1 VGTIAAAGLFGG
13 ALFAVAAPAHA
24 ADSTSGPGITFFTQ
38 GTLKPGATID
48 IYAECGYNKNGKA
61 VTGASVTGFNGRT
74 TELSPM
80 ASGGYL
86 GGQMTVPANYT
97 HSTAVL
103 KLTCDNMG
111 TGTTTVRATA
121 AKAAPAPTAA
131 AGAASPSASKIL
143 AEKGIAAGDVAG
155 SGRGGRVT
163 KEDAVAAAPKAAV
176 AAPAVATLPLGDRV
190 EERR

>member
-1 VGTIAAAGLFGG
+1 MSSFPRTPVGTIAAAALFGG

-121 AKAAPAPTAA
+121 AKAAPAPKPANAPVKTMPKGAPQTGGGPA
-131 AGAASPSASKIL
+131 DSAGLSSEHLALAGVGVVGLAGAGAFAL
-143 AEKGIAAGDVAG
+143 RRRAE
-155 SGRGGRVT
+155 S
-163 KEDAVAAAPKAAV
+163 
-176 AAPAVATLPLGDRV
+176 
-190 EERR
+190 RR